1 MRIPP
6 PAMPFIDRLGRSLDV
21 MSRRQQLI
29 AANVGNAETPRYR
42 TVDLDFDRALAAA
55 LEPRRSDYGRPA
67 PGGSAPG
74 PGGVERRAS
83 SVRPR
88 EVRGLPFRP
97 DGNNVNIEREMSA
110 LAQTRGR
117 YRVATMLIRNRFR
130 QIAAALS
137 GGRS

>member
-1 MRIPP
+1 MKVTP

-29 AANVGNAETPRYR
+29 AANVGNAETPHYR
-42 TVDLDFDRALAAA
+42 TVDIDFNEALAAA
-55 LEPRRSDYGRPA
+55 LEPRRSDYGRSTLVTSDPRQIGA
-67 PGGSAPG
+67 G
-74 PGGVERRAS
+74 RQAS

-88 EVRGLPFRP
+88 EVRGLPTRP

-137 GGRS
+137 GGRN